1 MDTSKTKK
9 YYILIML
16 IILVSFSIV
25 FYYFTN
31 GKESKNEISLFP
43 ENKTIVASGKLIYDD
58 QCASC
63 HGINLQGQ
71 EGWQDKL
78 VDGLKL
84 APPHNEEGH
93 TWHHTDYHLFMLT
106 KYGIE
111 ELLNMDY
118 PNNMPA
124 YNNLLTNDQIIA
136 VLSYIKSQW
145 PSHIRIKHDQLNKLF
160 KEN

>member
-1 MDTSKTKK
+1 MFDKH
-9 YYILIML
+9 LI
-16 IILVSFSIV
+16 
-25 FYYFTN
+25 
-31 GKESKNEISLFP
+31 
-43 ENKTIVASGKLIYDD
+43 KLIKGLTAFASIFAASTAMSHHDLANRDLTRGEENYQL

-63 HGINLQGQ
+63 HGVNLEGQ
-71 EGWQDKL
+71 PNWRDFKE
-78 VDGLKL
+78 DGSLP
-84 APPHNEEGH
+84 APPHDETGH

-111 ELLNMDY
+111 EFLNMDY

-145 PSHIRIKHDQLNKLF
+145 PSHIRIKHAQLNKVF